1 MITEF
6 KNEQHEITADEYSKE
21 NLTLAMLSLSE
32 FTAYS
37 AKLNIPADLTSMPAD
52 DLDYTEDGFV
62 ISLRKISTAVEK
74 TYEKNIYVFIN
85 SKLLAVVDSDDETKE
100 HFLRNL
106 SFGRHGYSIEKLTA
120 NYLSSLTYR
129 DSREL
134 DEIEN
139 IISKFED
146 SVLTGG
152 KTENIN
158 TEILKIKRKLLRL
171 RCFYEQLSEI
181 ADMLIKNE
189 NGVLNGKKMK
199 YIRDFSADMEKLISK
214 VDMLRESL
222 VQLREAY
229 QASLDL
235 KLNNTMKLFT
245 VIATIFLPLTLITS
259 WYGMNFRYMPELGW
273 KYGYVYVIVLSIVVA
288 VGCIIYFKKKKLM

>member
-6 KNEQHEITADEYSKE
+6 KNEQREITADDYNKE

-37 AKLNIPADLTSMPAD
+37 EKLNIPAELTSAPPD
-52 DLDYTEDGFV
+52 DIDYTEDGFI

-74 TYEKNIYVFIN
+74 TYEKNICIFIN

-120 NYLSSLTYR
+120 NYLSALTYR
-129 DSREL
+129 DIREL
-134 DEIEN
+134 DGIEDM
-139 IISKFED
+139 ISKFED

-152 KTENIN
+152 KTENMN
-158 TEILKIKRKLLRL
+158 TEILKIKRKLLKL
-171 RCFYEQLSEI
+171 RCFYEQLSDI
-181 ADMLIKNE
+181 AEMLTRNE

-199 YIRDFSADMEKLISK
+199 YIKDFGADTEKLISK
-214 VDMLRESL
+214 IDMLRESL

-229 QASLDL
+229 QASIDL

-273 KYGYVYVIVLSIVVA
+273 RYGYVYVIVLSIAVA
-288 VGCIIYFKKKKLM
+288 VGCIFYFKKKKLM